1 MLIKDRIT
9 LGTIAG
15 LAGTVPQVLISLIS
29 FKIGYAEYFSY
40 QLSAGVHLT
49 KPLTMTPM
57 GIIMGGLIWE
67 LTGAIL
73 GILILFFIIK
83 TGTDF
88 WWLKGILVANFLMY
102 TVIYGF
108 GFEMG
113 IANVLPEDI
122 GTNFTEM
129 VGNTLF
135 GFTAAFLVAR
145 WQTKQQNTPGS

>member
-15 LAGTVPQVLISLIS
+15 LVGTIPQILISFIS
-29 FKIGYAEYFSY
+29 FKIGYAQYFSY
-40 QLSAGVHLT
+40 QLAAGVHLEKT
-49 KPLTMTPM
+49 LAGKPM
-57 GIIMGGLIWE
+57 GLFMGGLIWE
-67 LTGAIL
+67 LTGSIL
-73 GILILFFIIK
+73 GILILFFVIK

-88 WWLKGILVANFLMY
+88 WWLKGILIANFFMY

-108 GFEMG
+108 VFDMG
-113 IANVLPEDI
+113 SANVLPEDI

-135 GFTAAFLVAR
+135 GLTSAFLAAR
-145 WQTKQQNTPGS
+145 WANRVNN